1 MAARSA
7 PPPRPR
13 IGILTDFPTGGAAH
27 ARVNV
32 GYFDAVLS
40 AGGLP
45 ILIPPMT
52 KDNYAE
58 LDTYLEMVN
67 GVIFTGSGA
76 DLDPRKYNQPVSRA
90 TKPMP
95 ARREDSD
102 RYLLAKVVERK
113 MPVLGIGAGMQLL
126 NVYFGG
132 TLYQHLPADNPK
144 AMPHFDLSGGVHRHM
159 VNVVPDSTLD
169 ELFGAPELR
178 VNSTHHQ
185 GIHQLGRKLRVAAKA
200 PDELIE
206 AIETTD
212 PEWFCVG
219 VQWHPECETASALDR
234 VIFECLVQSA
244 DRYEPAEL
252 QVA

>member
-1 MAARSA
+1 MARHAT
-7 PPPRPR
+7 PPRPR
-13 IGILTDFPTGGAAH
+13 IGILTDFPAGGAAH

-32 GYFDAVLS
+32 GYIDAVL
-40 AGGLP
+40 AAEGLP
-45 ILIPPMT
+45 VLIPPLP
-52 KDNYAE
+52 KDHFPE
-58 LDTYLEMVN
+58 LDTYLESLN
-67 GVIFTGSGA
+67 GIIFTGGG

-95 ARREDSD
+95 ARREESD
-102 RYLLAKVVERK
+102 RYVLAKVVERK

-144 AMPHFDLSGGVHRHM
+144 AMPHFDPSGGVHRHM
-159 VNVVPDSTLD
+159 VNVVPHSVLD
-169 ELFGAPELR
+169 DLYGAPELR

-185 GIHQLGRKLRVAAKA
+185 GVHQLGRKFRVAAKA
-200 PDELIE
+200 PDDLIE

-219 VQWHPECETASALDR
+219 VQWHPECDTASALDR
-234 VIFECLVQSA
+234 VIFQCLVKHA
-244 DRYEPAEL
+244 TEFEPAEL
-252 QVA
+252 QAA